1 MARYFYLNKDAL
13 WEKYPELSHKSIRSL
28 SYNRSDKTLA
38 AYESDWNDFCDWC
51 IFNRRQPFPADP
63 STIADYLND
72 LAASARPSTIRRRV
86 SALSENFCAA
96 GIHPN
101 PCKNWRIHN
110 TLFSISKA
118 YGKKAEGKTPLYWDD
133 LKKIIDTLDEE
144 RTSHIRDKAILLT
157 GFMGALQR
165 SELSALDL
173 GDIRKAPHGI
183 IITIRK
189 ESADLA
195 YPNQKIG
202 IPEIDSP
209 TYSAIIALRQWFIAG
224 KIKEG
229 PFFCSLLR
237 NGTSSFRR
245 LSDKSINAIVKN
257 HVERIDFNPD
267 HYGASSLRSGFKES
281 AINMGIPKHYIKMHM
296 QRDYSALKHP
306 DISNTQL
313 FINNPISQMFHEE

>member
-1 MARYFYLNKDAL
+1 MIKYFYLNEDAL
-13 WEKYPELSHKSIRSL
+13 REQYPEFSHKSIRAR
-28 SYNRSDKTLA
+28 SYTRSARTLA

-51 IFNRRQPFPADP
+51 LFNKRQPFPAAP
-63 STIADYLND
+63 STIVDYLND
-72 LAASARPSTIRRRV
+72 LANFVHLSTIRRRV
-86 SALSENFCAA
+86 SALSENFRAA
-96 GIHPN
+96 GVTPN
-101 PCKNWRIHN
+101 PCEDWLVHQTVSTICK
-110 TLFSISKA
+110 TQGDA
-118 YGKKAEGKTPLYWDD
+118 PEGKAPLYWTD
-133 LKKIIDTLDEE
+133 LKRIIDTLDEE

-157 GFMGALQR
+157 GFMGALRR

-189 ESADLA
+189 EGTAPA
-195 YPNQKIG
+195 YQNQKIG

-209 TYSAIIALRQWFIAG
+209 TYSAIITLRQWFIAG

-257 HVERIDFNPD
+257 HVARIDLNPD
-267 HYGASSLRSGFKES
+267 QYGASSLRSGFEES